1 MHLNNIK
8 TKTMYKLFSAFAW
21 LMILFVAIVIAVVC
35 FSCTASKSVVIT
47 PVSADSMEV
56 HYDVVA
62 ADSVILEYSND
73 GITWRRDTALTQNN
87 AVIRRELREFNRL
100 LIRLNDERF
109 YSKIIR
115 L

>member
-8 TKTMYKLFSAFAW
+8 TKTMYRLFSAFAW

-35 FSCTASKSVVIT
+35 FSCTASKQVVIN
-47 PVSADSMEV
+47 PVSVDSMEI

-73 GITWRRDTALTQNN
+73 GVTWMRDTVLIKNN
-87 AVIRRELREFNRL
+87 AVIRRKFRKINM
-100 LIRLNDERF
+100 IKVKLNDEIF
-109 YSKIIR
+109 TSKVIR

>member
-1 MHLNNIK
+1 
-8 TKTMYKLFSAFAW
+8 MYKIFSAFAW

-35 FSCTASKSVVIT
+35 FSCTASKQVIIN
-47 PVSADSMEV
+47 PVGVDSMEV
-56 HYDVVA
+56 HYNVVA

-73 GITWRRDTALTQNN
+73 GIVWIRDTALTRNI
-87 AVIRRELREFNRL
+87 AVIKRELRTFNRL
-100 LIRLNDERF
+100 LIRLNDETF

>member
-1 MHLNNIK
+1 
-8 TKTMYKLFSAFAW
+8 
-21 LMILFVAIVIAVVC
+21 MILFVAIVIAVVC
-35 FSCTASKSVVIT
+35 FSCTASKQVVIT